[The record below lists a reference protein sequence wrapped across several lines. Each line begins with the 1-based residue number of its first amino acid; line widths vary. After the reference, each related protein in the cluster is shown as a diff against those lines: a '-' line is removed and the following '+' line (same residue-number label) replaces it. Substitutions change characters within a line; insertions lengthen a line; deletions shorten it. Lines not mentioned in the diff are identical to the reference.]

1 MGLNFHLV
9 EYDAV
14 PGEVMSELGR
24 TVRLPG
30 VIRDLLGG
38 GVRIMS
44 LMLDKL

>member
-1 MGLNFHLV
+1 MGLSFHLV
-9 EYDAV
+9 EYDVVAR
-14 PGEVMSELGR
+14 EVMSEFGR
-24 TVRLPG
+24 TVRLPV

>member
-14 PGEVMSELGR
+14 AREVMSELGR
-24 TVRLPG
+24 SVRLPG
-30 VIRDLLGG
+30 VIRDLIGG
-38 GVRIMS
+38 RVRIMS